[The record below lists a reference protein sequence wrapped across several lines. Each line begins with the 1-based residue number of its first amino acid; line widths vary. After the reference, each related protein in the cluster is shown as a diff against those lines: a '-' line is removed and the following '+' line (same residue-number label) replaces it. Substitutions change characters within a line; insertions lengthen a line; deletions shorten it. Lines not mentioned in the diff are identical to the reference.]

1 MRQEARDEEEEL
13 ERKRS
18 FLLVLA
24 TLAATVTYDAGLS
37 PPGGFWSH
45 DKGPDYLAGD
55 PVLRN
60 HYPRR
65 FKAFLVC
72 NATAFAGSLV
82 IIIMLLSDTAVD
94 HVVKSNALQL
104 CVLAS
109 LFGLMGAYAAGSC
122 RDVRTTIFVFSL
134 VGTVL
139 LYLVIQW
146 IEPIVTKPLCVE
158 NAIGWIRTKKGSS
171 ETGFFHYER

>member
-94 HVVKSNALQL
+94 HVSQML
-104 CVLAS
+104 CNCVYWRAS
-109 LFGLMGAYAAGSC
+109 LALWGPMLLVAAGTSVQLSLSSPLL
-122 RDVRTTIFVFSL
+122 VRFCCTLSFSGL
-134 VGTVL
+134 NL
-139 LYLVIQW
+139 L
-146 IEPIVTKPLCVE
+146 
-158 NAIGWIRTKKGSS
+158 
-171 ETGFFHYER
+171 